1 MIGLI
6 IKFAVGVFVGWTA
19 KHYYTKWKIKKL
31 LGFLNDP
38 VDETVNTFIDLF
50 KKLGIKFKEEK

>member
-38 VDETVNTFIDLF
+38 VDGTIETFFDVF
-50 KKLGIKFKEEK
+50 KKLGIKFKEE